1 MNSSLRFQ
9 LDSTN
14 TTMAVSSRNYSFLIP
29 VFAFVTMLFMF
40 PSKVKSDESL
50 SFSFSRFSHDQK
62 DLIFQG
68 DAISTN
74 NVLQLTK
81 LDSAGNPLSGSVGR
95 VLYSAPLHLWE
106 NSAVVSSF
114 ETSFTFE
121 ISTPYASPPADG
133 LAFFVAPHDTVI
145 RSNSAGCLLGLFSN
159 LNALRN
165 SSTSQ
170 NQTVVDFKDE
180 PNNVVAVEFDT
191 YTNADVGDPPYR
203 HIGIDVNS
211 IRSKTTTMW
220 NWQNG
225 KTATAHISY
234 NSASKRLTV
243 STFYPGSN
251 PVILSYDVEL
261 HTVLPEWVRVGL
273 SASTGEEKQR
283 NTILSWS
290 FTSSLKNNEEVKDE
304 KQDMFITTVV

>member
-1 MNSSLRFQ
+1 
-9 LDSTN
+9 
-14 TTMAVSSRNYSFLIP
+14 
-29 VFAFVTMLFMF
+29 MF

-121 ISTPYASPPADG
+121 ISTPYTSPADG
-133 LAFFVAPHDTVI
+133 LDFFLAPYDTVI
-145 RSNSAGCLLGLFSN
+145 PSNSAGCLLGLFSN
-159 LNALRN
+159 LNAFRN

-170 NQTVVDFKDE
+170 NQTILDFKAE
-180 PNNVVAVEFDT
+180 SNNVIAVEFDT
-191 YTNADVGDPPYR
+191 FSNGNIYDPTYT

-211 IRSKTTTMW
+211 IKSEITEIW

-234 NSASKRLTV
+234 NTDSKRLAV

-251 PVILSYDVEL
+251 PDILYNDIKL

-273 SASTGEEKQR
+273 SASTGEKKQR

-290 FTSSLKNNEEVKDE
+290 FTSSLKNNEVKDE
-304 KQDMFITTVV
+304 KQDMFIKTVV

>member
-1 MNSSLRFQ
+1 
-9 LDSTN
+9 
-14 TTMAVSSRNYSFLIP
+14 MAVSSTNYSFLIA
-29 VFAFVTMLFMF
+29 VFAFVTMLLMF
-40 PSKVKSDESL
+40 PNKVKSAQSL
-50 SFSFSRFSHDQK
+50 SFSFSRFGPDHK

-114 ETSFTFE
+114 ETSFTFQ
-121 ISTPYASPPADG
+121 ISTPYTSPPADG
-133 LAFFVAPHDTVI
+133 VAFFLAPYDTVI
-145 RSNSAGCLLGLFSN
+145 PSNSGGSLLGLFSN

-170 NQTVVDFKDE
+170 NQTILDFKAVS
-180 PNNVVAVEFDT
+180 NKVVAVEFDT
-191 YTNADVGDPPYR
+191 YPNENIGDPAYK

-211 IRSKTTTMW
+211 IRSKTTARW

-251 PVILSYDVEL
+251 PVTLSYDVEL
-261 HTVLPEWVRVGL
+261 HTVLSEWVRVGF
-273 SASTGEEKQR
+273 SASSGEQKER

-290 FTSSLKNNEEVKDE
+290 FTSSLKNNEVKDE
-304 KQDMFITTVV
+304 KQDMFIKTVV